1 VVDDASQDNT
11 IKILQNLSDPRVRLY
26 RNANNRGV
34 IASFERAMRLA
45 YGDILF
51 LSDQDDLWL
60 PGKVNTITEVFNT
73 KTEITLV
80 VSDAKVIDK
89 DGIVVADSFFSQRG
103 RFTAGIVHNLLK
115 NKYLGCTLAFRK
127 TMLPYILPIPQD
139 VPMHDMWIGLINTLY
154 GQTQY
159 ISQPLIAYRRHESN
173 LSPSGGTPIIQKI
186 VWRWYLVKNLFV
198 RASGNYLNRQH

>member
-1 VVDDASQDNT
+1 VGS
-11 IKILQNLSDPRVRLY
+11 
-26 RNANNRGV
+26 
-34 IASFERAMRLA
+34 
-45 YGDILF
+45 
-51 LSDQDDLWL
+51 
-60 PGKVNTITEVFNT
+60 
-73 KTEITLV
+73 
-80 VSDAKVIDK
+80 AKYK